1 MNLQELGVAVREG
14 REALGLS
21 QLQLAKLANLSRTT
35 IVLLERGS
43 LKDLGINKAMVL
55 MDVIGLT
62 LETHPLLHPP
72 KQGLVMASRMA
83 SVSYRE
89 KLSTTELALAMATG
103 DIPHKRQAHVAT
115 LLDEAPVSVLVSAVS
130 EAARQTSVP
139 PKMIWANLT
148 KWAHHFQSPRSVW
161 C

>member
-1 MNLQELGVAVREG
+1 MNLQDLGVAVRER

-72 KQGLVMASRMA
+72 KQSSLNN
-83 SVSYRE
+83 
-89 KLSTTELALAMATG
+89 LCN
-103 DIPHKRQAHVAT
+103 PHK
-115 LLDEAPVSVLVSAVS
+115 
-130 EAARQTSVP
+130 
-139 PKMIWANLT
+139 
-148 KWAHHFQSPRSVW
+148 

>member
-1 MNLQELGVAVREG
+1 MNLQELGVAVHER

-43 LKDLGINKAMVL
+43 LKDLGISKAMVL

-62 LETHPLLHPP
+62 LETHPLMHHQ

-89 KLSTTELALAMATG
+89 KLSTKELALAMATG
-103 DIPHKRQAHVAT
+103 DIPHKRKAHLAT
-115 LLDEAPVSVLVSAVS
+115 LLDEVPVSVLVSAVS
-130 EAARQTSVP
+130 EASRKTSVP
-139 PKMIWANLT
+139 PKMIWTNLT